1 MLLSLTVLLTASIE
15 PLDREIWIIWGA
27 GQENYL
33 SSNCEVPKIKD
44 LDSGPGTSLPSLTT
58 GTIYIYPV
66 VTVVAGNAYCN
77 CSIAGLSF
85 CNLWQW
91 LPPLTPPPSWQCRA
105 SMIYDSDCQGLLKA
119 IQFEDLGSRFL
130 SLLAHLMDSCY
141 QLACFIIVR
150 TLIEVVFLQKKI
162 IKELFKKNT
171 PSPHFLTSVPKTA
184 LCEVHSPIIYLS
196 VTCWPGKTV
205 SSLLFYSPVPCIL
218 LVWAFSPPQDKSF
231 CKQHYRGLVQ
241 WFTPVIP
248 DLGREIRSLRS
259 VWG

>member
-150 TLIEVVFLQKKI
+150 TLIEVVFLQKKLSKSYLKKI
-162 IKELFKKNT
+162 LLHHISSPLCPKLLCVRFTVPSFTSLWLADLAKRSLHSSFIVLCLVFCLFEPFLHHRIKAF
-171 PSPHFLTSVPKTA
+171 
-184 LCEVHSPIIYLS
+184 
-196 VTCWPGKTV
+196 V
-205 SSLLFYSPVPCIL
+205 SSITEAWYS
-218 LVWAFSPPQDKSF
+218 D
-231 CKQHYRGLVQ
+231 
-241 WFTPVIP
+241 
-248 DLGREIRSLRS
+248 SLQ
-259 VWG
+259 